1 MGAWLAP
8 PRPAAAFTTC
18 WKPARASHARGPH
31 PSARPADPQE
41 NEATGRA
48 RERNGNAARVPGD
61 PRGPSWPEPPLSLT
75 SRPEALWGAGLTG
88 AVPGG
93 PRALLPGP
101 QALMVP
107 PAQRRAPEPLPSPF
121 QALSHCRHGDRGAWA
136 AAWASAQ
143 RPRPSG
149 TGRNDT
155 PGLFITQRDGPPHL
169 AQGPLGVPHPTSQP
183 SAQSVL
189 CAQLLLCAGPL
200 YMAQDSATS
209 VWLLA
214 DMGREMSLWSLKLVP
229 RPVGW
234 LCSGQEKC
242 HACPPR
248 LSTASVPVRVPAGTG
263 QR

>member
-1 MGAWLAP
+1 
-8 PRPAAAFTTC
+8 
-18 WKPARASHARGPH
+18 
-31 PSARPADPQE
+31 
-41 NEATGRA
+41 
-48 RERNGNAARVPGD
+48 
-61 PRGPSWPEPPLSLT
+61 
-75 SRPEALWGAGLTG
+75 
-88 AVPGG
+88 
-93 PRALLPGP
+93 
-101 QALMVP
+101 MVP
-107 PAQRRAPEPLPSPF
+107 PAQTRAPEPLPSPF

-189 CAQLLLCAGPL
+189 CAQLLLCAEPL

-214 DMGREMSLWSLKLVP
+214 DVGREMSLWSLKPVP

-248 LSTASVPVRVPAGTG
+248 LSTASVPVRVPAGDWPAPSSAGDKASWEAGRGHSPGMQDSACLCSHHLAGEPLGGRCRGGTPSNS
-263 QR
+263 